1 MSNDIPLAIFE
12 FQWINDSPNGKYKSI
27 RYIKER
33 GYKRALKKF
42 KSEFTDWGESVPESI
57 ELHDIKLVP
66 NQ

>member
-12 FQWINDSPNGKYKSI
+12 FQWYADSPNGKYKSI
-27 RYIKER
+27 RFIKER

-42 KSEFTDWGESVPESI
+42 KSEFIDWNEPVPENI
-57 ELHDIKLVP
+57 ELHDIKMVQ